1 MTVLQVI
8 CDQDQVR
15 GPLNDLAI
23 LTESISVRILFGLTG
38 PPGCGKD
45 AAADHLAEAHGFA
58 RVAFA
63 DPIRQAA
70 LILDPYIPGAGRL
83 SDVVHQY
90 GWTTAKTRWPE
101 VRRILQLL
109 GTELGRQLHGEDVW
123 ITKTFARIGVMP
135 LDQSVVVTDC
145 RFPNEAQA
153 IREHGGLVVRINRST
168 TAPDAVMD
176 HASERES
183 AGLLPDY
190 VLPNHS
196 SLDEL
201 HRRLDRLV
209 ARTLKRRRH
218 C

>member
-1 MTVLQVI
+1 M
-8 CDQDQVR
+8 
-15 GPLNDLAI
+15 
-23 LTESISVRILFGLTG
+23 
-38 PPGCGKD
+38 
-45 AAADHLAEAHGFA
+45 
-58 RVAFA
+58 
-63 DPIRQAA
+63 
-70 LILDPYIPGAGRL
+70 
-83 SDVVHQY
+83 
-90 GWTTAKTRWPE
+90 
-101 VRRILQLL
+101 

-145 RFPNEAQA
+145 RFRNEASTV
-153 IREHGGLVVRINRST
+153 REHGGLIVRINRTT

-183 AGLLPDY
+183 AGLLPDF

-209 ARTLKRRRH
+209 TRTLKRRRH